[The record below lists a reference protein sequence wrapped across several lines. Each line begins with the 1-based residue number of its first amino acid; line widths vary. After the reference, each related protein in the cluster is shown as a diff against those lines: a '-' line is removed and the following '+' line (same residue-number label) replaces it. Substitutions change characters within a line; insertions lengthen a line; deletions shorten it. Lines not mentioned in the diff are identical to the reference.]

1 MKDDAGLREVFRG
14 DLSSVEMAG
23 AMLEEHGIA
32 FHRRWEQAGGV
43 QFSASETA
51 MIPGREAILLVPSIA
66 YEEAKEALAGF
77 HNPEPDYISDLSP
90 EIAANKR
97 KRRGMAAVIL
107 FILFAPL
114 VIALIS
120 LLVVVVGSLFK

>member
-1 MKDDAGLREVFRG
+1 MEDDAGLREVFRG

-66 YEEAKEALAGF
+66 YDEAKEALAGF